1 MESGSV
7 ITPMLH
13 FGPLTVSVTVITT
26 WGIMLVLGA
35 VCYLSTRRLEL
46 VPGRWQVVVEGVVT
60 AIQDTVCAML
70 GKASAPVLPFVG
82 TLWIFIVCANLAGVI
97 PGVRGPT
104 DDLSLTAGLALL
116 VFVSVHWY
124 GIHAHGWK
132 GYLGRYLR
140 PNPLLLPFHL
150 MSEVSRTV
158 ALALRLFGNIFSLEM
173 AAMLV
178 LLVGG
183 LLVPIPVLALHIVEA
198 LVQAYIFGMLA
209 LIYIASGI
217 QAQQLSLSKE

>member
-1 MESGSV
+1 MEPGSAPPSV
-7 ITPMLH
+7 LQL
-13 FGPLTVSVTVITT
+13 GPLVIGETVITT
-26 WGIMLVLGA
+26 WSIMLVLGLLCF
-35 VCYLSTRRLEL
+35 VSTRRLAL
-46 VPGRWQVVVEGVVT
+46 VPGRWQVVLEGIVT
-60 AIQDTVCAML
+60 AIEDAVRAVL
-70 GKASAPVLPFVG
+70 GEAGVEVLPFVG
-82 TLWIFIVCANLAGVI
+82 TLWIFIVSANLAGII

-124 GIHAHGWK
+124 GVHVHGWK
-132 GYLGRYLR
+132 KYLGHYLR

-150 MSEVSRTV
+150 MSEISRTV

>member
-1 MESGSV
+1 MESNPV
-7 ITPMLH
+7 AVTALQL
-13 FGPLTVSVTVITT
+13 GPLTLSGTVITT
-26 WGIMLVLGA
+26 WGIMLALA
-35 VCYLSTRRLEL
+35 AACYLSTRRLEL

-60 AIQDTVCAML
+60 AIEDAVHGVL
-70 GKASAPVLPFVG
+70 GEAGGPVLPFVG
-82 TLWIFIVCANLAGVI
+82 TLWIFIVCANLAGIV

-116 VFVSVHWY
+116 VFFSVHWY

-132 GYLGRYLR
+132 KYLGHYLR

-217 QAQQLSLSKE
+217 QAQQLSLGKE